1 MESLVM
7 AVSAVSS
14 QPLSMFIVILAA
26 LLIPILMARFQ
37 ITGVP
42 TAVAEI
48 IVGVIL
54 GKSGLR
60 VVNTTT
66 NLSLLSSV
74 GVIVLMFLSGMEID
88 FSLFRPEKSK
98 GANHEASPV
107 KLAVEAFMVSLIVAF
122 GLALGLRKLG
132 LFSDVFLATIIFTTI
147 ALGVV
152 IATLKE
158 KEILS
163 KPIGQ
168 TILLTAVLGEIVPLV
183 LLTVYASVRGGDA
196 TKIWLIVIPL
206 VVAVILLHRF
216 HRHFSWFNRVT
227 KATTQLDIRLAVFLI
242 FTLVLVAEAVGAEN
256 ILGAFLA
263 GMVMKL
269 LEPYESTQDK
279 LTSIGYGFFI
289 PIFFIMTGAKLNL
302 RELLVNPHALML
314 IPILVAGLVIAKLGT
329 FLVYRQRFGNRN
341 SFAGTF
347 LTVTTITLVLPSLE
361 VAKNLGSITQTQ
373 SDAFVLAAV
382 IVCIFAPVVFNST
395 FRLAKAD
402 RIKQRVV
409 IIGANVMTI
418 PIAQQLERN
427 WYDVRVV
434 TDDQDS
440 YHTYDSEL
448 QNIYYLEQLNLAT
461 LKQAGFLMTDIL
473 VIGLQKGERNQVL
486 ALGAKEAGVDRVIA
500 NQSSMRT
507 ANEQTQALV
516 EAGVEIFNTY
526 NVQASV
532 LRALIESPSI
542 MQLLTGTEAGLF
554 EVRVKNHRYSGIQL
568 MDLPMIDQ
576 ITISRIRRNGTWLT
590 PHGTTVIEYGDRIIF
605 TAKDK
610 DVVANLRDEFARPN

>member
-54 GKSGLR
+54 GKSGLQ

-74 GVIVLMFLSGMEID
+74 GVIVLIFLSGMEID

-329 FLVYRQRFGNRN
+329 FLVYR
-341 SFAGTF
+341 
-347 LTVTTITLVLPSLE
+347 
-361 VAKNLGSITQTQ
+361 
-373 SDAFVLAAV
+373 
-382 IVCIFAPVVFNST
+382 
-395 FRLAKAD
+395 
-402 RIKQRVV
+402 
-409 IIGANVMTI
+409 
-418 PIAQQLERN
+418 
-427 WYDVRVV
+427 
-434 TDDQDS
+434 
-440 YHTYDSEL
+440 
-448 QNIYYLEQLNLAT
+448 
-461 LKQAGFLMTDIL
+461 
-473 VIGLQKGERNQVL
+473 
-486 ALGAKEAGVDRVIA
+486 
-500 NQSSMRT
+500 
-507 ANEQTQALV
+507 
-516 EAGVEIFNTY
+516 
-526 NVQASV
+526 
-532 LRALIESPSI
+532 
-542 MQLLTGTEAGLF
+542 
-554 EVRVKNHRYSGIQL
+554 
-568 MDLPMIDQ
+568 
-576 ITISRIRRNGTWLT
+576 
-590 PHGTTVIEYGDRIIF
+590 
-605 TAKDK
+605 
-610 DVVANLRDEFARPN
+610 

>member
-54 GKSGLR
+54 GKSGLQ

-263 GMVMKL
+263 GMV
-269 LEPYESTQDK
+269 
-279 LTSIGYGFFI
+279 
-289 PIFFIMTGAKLNL
+289 
-302 RELLVNPHALML
+302 
-314 IPILVAGLVIAKLGT
+314 IAKLGT

-461 LKQAGFLMTDIL
+461 LKQAGFLTTDIL
-473 VIGLQKGERNQVL
+473 VIGQQKEERNQVL

>member
-1 MESLVM
+1 
-7 AVSAVSS
+7 
-14 QPLSMFIVILAA
+14 
-26 LLIPILMARFQ
+26 
-37 ITGVP
+37 
-42 TAVAEI
+42 
-48 IVGVIL
+48 
-54 GKSGLR
+54 
-60 VVNTTT
+60 
-66 NLSLLSSV
+66 
-74 GVIVLMFLSGMEID
+74 
-88 FSLFRPEKSK
+88 
-98 GANHEASPV
+98 
-107 KLAVEAFMVSLIVAF
+107 MVSLIVAF

-206 VVAVILLHRF
+206 VVAIILLHRF
-216 HRHFSWFNRVT
+216 HRYFSWFNRVT

-242 FTLVLVAEAVGAEN
+242 FTLVLVAETVGAEN

-461 LKQAGFLMTDIL
+461 LKQAGFLTTDIL
-473 VIGLQKGERNQVL
+473 VIGQQKEERNRVL
-486 ALGAKEAGVDRVIA
+486 ALEAKEAGVDRVIA

-516 EAGVEIFNTY
+516 EAGVEIFNAY

-542 MQLLTGTEAGLF
+542 MQLLTSTEAGLF

-610 DVVANLRDEFARPN
+610 DVVANLLDEFARPN